1 MFVIGVSQLGL
12 VMNEGSRTDF
22 PKMSEFILSCCE
34 LPLFTFC
41 CHY

>member
-1 MFVIGVSQLGL
+1 VVVVFQLGI

-22 PKMSEFILSCCE
+22 LKMSEFILSCCE
-34 LPLFTFC
+34 LPVFTFC

>member
-1 MFVIGVSQLGL
+1 MFVMGVSQLGL

-22 PKMSEFILSCCE
+22 LKMSEFILSCCE
-34 LPLFTFC
+34 LVFTFC